1 MDHLDSLRT
10 FVAVAEHGG
19 FARAARQRGVSP
31 PAVTRAIAALEKH
44 LGTPLFHRST
54 RSLRLTEAGE
64 AFVADCRRI
73 LGELD
78 DAEAAVS
85 GQRDEPRGV
94 LAVTAPTMFG
104 RRHIGPLLLD
114 FLAAQPA
121 LGARAFFVDRV
132 VHLIDEGFDVALRI
146 APLPDSS
153 LTAVPVGSLRR
164 VVVASPAY
172 LATRGEPRDLA
183 DLARHEAIG
192 FNFDGQGSQPW
203 HFGAAREAAT
213 PRQRLVINS
222 VEMKVAAAVAG
233 FGLARAL
240 AYQVTDEVRDGR
252 LRIVLPEHEPP
263 PVPVHLVYPAGR
275 MAAAKVRAFVGF
287 AAERLRAV
295 PVLQGRGL
303 EAPASGPAAD
313 AAAPLRRPPRRR
325 ALPPGGALPP

>member
-1 MDHLDSLRT
+1 MDHLESLRI
-10 FVAVAEHGG
+10 FVAVADSGG
-19 FARAARQRGVSP
+19 FAKAARQRGASA
-31 PAVTRAIAALEKH
+31 PAVTRAIAALERR
-44 LGTPLFHRST
+44 LGTPLLHRST

-94 LAVTAPTMFG
+94 LAVTAPALFG
-104 RRHIGPLLLD
+104 RRHIAPLLLQ
-114 FLAAQPA
+114 FLATQPA
-121 LGARAFFVDRV
+121 LGVRSFFADRV
-132 VHLIDEGFDVALRI
+132 VHLIDEGYDVALRI
-146 APLPDSS
+146 AHLPDSS
-153 LTAVPVGSLRR
+153 LTALPVGHLRR

-172 LATRGEPRDLA
+172 LQAHGVPRRPA
-183 DLARHEAIG
+183 DLTLHQAIG
-192 FNFDGQGSQPW
+192 FSFDGQGAQPW
-203 HFGAAREAAT
+203 HFGDPREAGA
-213 PRQRLVINS
+213 PQQRLVVNA
-222 VEMKVAAAVAG
+222 VELKVAAACAG

-252 LRIVLPEHEPP
+252 LQVVLEAHEPP

-303 EAPASGPAAD
+303 EAPAA
-313 AAAPLRRPPRRR
+313 
-325 ALPPGGALPP
+325 